1 MKKIFSICIF
11 AAVLVLS
18 GCAGALPWNKQNY
31 AGINEVHFKW
41 CENDQ
46 TGDYMACDV
55 LIIDAKENGAIQFKF
70 TMPDGTVLEFAA
82 DDVKAFPGQALRA
95 DVEKA
100 IAKQFGDIA
109 PEVMDALLKAILGSG

>member
-1 MKKIFSICIF
+1 MKKLWSIF
-11 AAVLVLS
+11 VVVTMLVLS

-41 CENDQ
+41 CENDK
-46 TGDYMACDV
+46 TGEYMACDV
-55 LIIDAKENGAIQFKF
+55 MIVDAKENGAIQFKF

-100 IAKQFGDIA
+100 IAEQFGDVA
-109 PEVMDALLKAILGSG
+109 PEVAESLLKAILGSK